1 MADAKLSHYTPR
13 RIKQIKFKKFKN
25 LDGLEIDFTGHNV
38 TCLFGCNGVG
48 KATDPEFIM
57 NHIQKNGDSAQAKES
72 LVKIKEFFGV

>member
-1 MADAKLSHYTPR
+1 MIIHVE
-13 RIKQIKFKKFKN
+13 KFEKN
-25 LDGLEIDFTGHNV
+25 YF
-38 TCLFGCNGVG
+38 G